1 MTPDRGV
8 RSKLW
13 EGPSRLFNSQVIC
26 SPLTVCVL
34 MTSLLFVVISGNSM
48 TYLPG
53 SRAKWTRQASLK
65 IMIIDSRGEIGI
77 VLKFTSTDPHL
88 ITLLRGSP
96 YQKRDKNTQ
105 QITLALYISKHNTLW
120 KARSFLAKRYWARL
134 WNADRITLREHP
146 VLNLREFAKNNAHAD
161 AFGWKIMAFFA
172 ARMRSERPDGDWTY
186 CRVRAASPGKR
197 KFMQMSL
204 SRSSRVVHSKVC
216 LPLTNWNA
224 HLIVVFWCIPRQTLC
239 FPKEN
244 MDRNSQLVCEKK
256 TKQN

>member
-1 MTPDRGV
+1 MLISSSSQSEAFANPHNPRHVV
-8 RSKLW
+8 RLWKLVIPPPSIPSENYHDWTKFNGIISSRNSSNRLPLFTAYINNTKRESEPEPLMIPKLW
-13 EGPSRLFNSQVIC
+13 EGPSCLLNSQVIC

-120 KARSFLAKRYWARL
+120 KARSSLA
-134 WNADRITLREHP
+134 
-146 VLNLREFAKNNAHAD
+146 
-161 AFGWKIMAFFA
+161 
-172 ARMRSERPDGDWTY
+172 
-186 CRVRAASPGKR
+186 
-197 KFMQMSL
+197 
-204 SRSSRVVHSKVC
+204 
-216 LPLTNWNA
+216 
-224 HLIVVFWCIPRQTLC
+224 
-239 FPKEN
+239 
-244 MDRNSQLVCEKK
+244 
-256 TKQN
+256 